1 MLNVLLIFSQNKSF
15 FSLWEKL
22 NEFYFSKLDEYWYY
36 FFGSFLVQVMKK
48 KKISLNIV
56 LKYIVPY
63 LSSFN
68 AYNIRVHCCPSD
80 LQPQE
85 KQGYNLIHLGYN
97 LIHPGYN
104 LINQGYMLIHQG
116 YNLIPRYNMIHPGH
130 NLIHLGY
137 GMIHQGY
144 NIIYQEYKSIYQGY
158 FIIDLG
164 YNKIHQSHKI
174 SLTRD
179 KIFFTR
185 DKIWLSII
193 DSLEFHP
200 QSSKKTAYG
209 SKFMF
214 KGFSCKSLALK

>member
-1 MLNVLLIFSQNKSF
+1 MLNVLLIFSQNKSFF

-104 LINQGYMLIHQG
+104 LIHQGYMLIHQG

-130 NLIHLGY
+130 NL
-137 GMIHQGY
+137 IHQGY

-200 QSSKKTAYG
+200 QSSQRNG
-209 SKFMF
+209 
-214 KGFSCKSLALK
+214 LRQ